1 MLWRDSC
8 SVGNFLSEYA
18 SWSESGMAWRK
29 VVRKTCA
36 FTCALQCEDQW
47 GQWTW
52 LGLPSLGLSLLFS
65 CHSPPPSLLMLLS
78 CKGTVYFPRA
88 FCSTREKELFR
99 PRVPQCNAVLQQ
111 GRIVAKFPLFGSF
124 GWKDRLCNL
133 AVIQCILQKEK
144 NLTIHIPS
152 WKILPYRV
160 QGYPIAMLERLWYA
174 HPLHDKKPTSYPT
187 QTNW

>member
-1 MLWRDSC
+1 MPNWKPTIKWIRSDEVSELH
-8 SVGNFLSEYA
+8 GPLLSFI
-18 SWSESGMAWRK
+18 R
-29 VVRKTCA
+29 
-36 FTCALQCEDQW
+36 
-47 GQWTW
+47 
-52 LGLPSLGLSLLFS
+52 LSLLFS
-65 CHSPPPSLLMLLS
+65 PLLMLLS

-174 HPLHDKKPTSYPT
+174 HPLHDKKPTSYPMPT

>member
-1 MLWRDSC
+1 MCDAHKCVVWCCEEIHAQWATSCLDMLPDLR
-8 SVGNFLSEYA
+8 V
-18 SWSESGMAWRK
+18 AWR
-29 VVRKTCA
+29 R
-36 FTCALQCEDQW
+36 E
-47 GQWTW
+47 
-52 LGLPSLGLSLLFS
+52 LGRLMLSLAMRSVNLNRPSFLLLD
-65 CHSPPPSLLMLLS
+65 CPCYSPLPLLLLLS

-124 GWKDRLCNL
+124 RWKDRLCNL

-174 HPLHDKKPTSYPT
+174 HPLHDKKPTSYPMPT